1 MGKKLALSLL
11 AVLFALAAAEVVVR
25 LAGAAPELGLI
36 RKGRFQLSKNPRIGY
51 EPVPSLRYHGEDL
64 AFYDYQGESNRLG
77 YRDVDHPTAKPAGVF
92 RIVVLGD
99 SIAAGFGVA
108 KLQDVFP
115 FRVQKALQAAEWN
128 VEVLSFA
135 VSGYDTRQEVETL
148 RTKALAFQPD
158 LVLLAYSLNDRER
171 ADGDILATLQ
181 AAAEQRSASWSANP
195 VLMKSA
201 LYRLLHYRLQKPK
214 ALASGSI
221 PSEDTVAE
229 SFGELAA
236 LSRQHGFRVLVAVFP
251 RFGQHLNRFPRQ
263 HDFVR
268 GLAEANGFELLD
280 LRATF
285 RRCRAAAP
293 DTPIATD
300 TWHPSAYGHGC
311 AAEAMAATLRE
322 MR

>member
-1 MGKKLALSLL
+1 MGKKLTLSLL
-11 AVLFALAAAEVVVR
+11 AVLFALAAAEAVVR

-51 EPVPSLRYHGEDL
+51 EPVPDLRYHGDDL
-64 AFYDYQGESNRLG
+64 AFYDYQGGSNRLG
-77 YRDVDHPTAKPAGVF
+77 YRDVDHAVAKSPGVF

-108 KLQDVFP
+108 KSADLFSSRLEQLLRTAGKP
-115 FRVQKALQAAEWN
+115 
-128 VEVLSFA
+128 VEVLNFA

-148 RTKALAFQPD
+148 RAKALAFQPD

-181 AAAEQRSASWSANP
+181 AARRGGIGSGANP
-195 VLMKSA
+195 VLMQSA
-201 LYRLLHYRLQKPK
+201 LYRLLHYRLQKPIVFT
-214 ALASGSI
+214 AGSL

-251 RFGQHLNRFPRQ
+251 RFGKHLNRFPRQ
-263 HDFVR
+263 HEFVR

-293 DTPIATD
+293 EVPIATD

-311 AAEAMAATLRE
+311 AAEAMAEALRE